1 MSPAAAATTSTFP
14 SGMGAAATARWPV
27 GRQRGGG
34 GEVPGGDSEVRPRG
48 GGGDDP
54 RDPDYMGPS
63 RGTTAHL
70 LPLRTKNRPAADLF
84 CTRNRCV
91 ARIEANDFGEYMRG
105 GSEKRQTVKLIK
117 DHPKPVNSFG

>member
-1 MSPAAAATTSTFP
+1 
-14 SGMGAAATARWPV
+14 MGAAATARGPV

-48 GGGDDP
+48 GGGGGVYDP

-70 LPLRTKNRPAADLF
+70 LPLRTKNRPAADPF
-84 CTRNRCV
+84 CTRDRCV
-91 ARIEANDFGEYMRG
+91 ARIEANAFGEYMRG
-105 GSEKRQTVKLIK
+105 GSEKRQTVKLTK